1 MLWVVDI
8 WEQNANGDALCEGT
22 PHSRAEPGW
31 FYPDWKL
38 WLPLFATDN
47 KWHASPPLPRQLAQ
61 SHLLY
66 ELLEKG
72 FVNKSLEKGKIFIVL
87 TEKGF
92 GFLKKYST
100 ILDFIDEF
108 GI

>member
-1 MLWVVDI
+1 MSKRGRLEITHDI
-8 WEQNANGDALCEGT
+8 LKIIQKNKNHIKPT
-22 PHSRAEPGW
+22 PLLRKSNVSVSRFKE
-31 FYPDWKL
+31 YL
-38 WLPLFATDN
+38 N
-47 KWHASPPLPRQLAQ
+47 
-61 SHLLY
+61 